1 MLSGRQMAAASRIR
15 VHLPVYLLSA
25 VLGVLEEHGL
35 ASAVDLHVHPK
46 GPEDEKVVPVLTTK
60 ELGEQTS
67 EYFYIRESKDLMIED
82 QNQNQGQHDA
92 NQGLNHIGMTLEQL
106 PTQRQRAQNAEEDWC
121 KEFPTIPSFPDPGH
135 KGIGD
140 RADVLPGTTEAG
152 EWFETCDY
160 SDDGS
165 EPSTL
170 PRPPEVDTG
179 GAIVANGRA
188 WRCENT
194 KKELPVQKDFQRK
207 KEQYIK
213 QAREEMPSG

>member
-1 MLSGRQMAAASRIR
+1 MLSGCQVAATSRIR

-140 RADVLPGTTEAG
+140 SAYVLPGTTEAG
-152 EWFETCDY
+152 EWCESSGD
-160 SDDGS
+160 SDDGRQ
-165 EPSTL
+165 PSTL
-170 PRPPEVDTG
+170 PRPPRVTLVEPSSPMGGLG
-179 GAIVANGRA
+179 GARTP
-188 WRCENT
+188 RRDY
-194 KKELPVQKDFQRK
+194 LLKDLQRK